1 MKWLI
6 LTNFDPNL
14 KNIDKIFKNTED
26 VIYNIR
32 YIAMKSLDYINIDS
46 ENTLYLIFNN
56 VDG

>member
-1 MKWLI
+1 M
-6 LTNFDPNL
+6 
-14 KNIDKIFKNTED
+14 DKIFKSTED